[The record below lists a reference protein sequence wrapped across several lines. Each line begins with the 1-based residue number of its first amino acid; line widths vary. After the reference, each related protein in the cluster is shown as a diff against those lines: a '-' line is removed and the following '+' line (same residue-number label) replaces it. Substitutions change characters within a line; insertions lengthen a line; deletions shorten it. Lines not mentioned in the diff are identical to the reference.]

1 MNLPPSIAV
10 VIPSIFSRFVG
21 GQNMIALSAAT
32 VGDAIAALVETNP
45 EMRSQLH
52 DSEGRLLRYLQ
63 LFVNDDNINDLS
75 GLETRLNDGDE
86 LLLIAALAGG

>member
-1 MNLPPSIAV
+1 VNSAPSISV
-10 VIPSIFSRFVG
+10 VIPSIFSRFVD
-21 GQNMIALSAAT
+21 GQNMIALSAST
-32 VGDAIAALVETNP
+32 VGDAINALVKTNP

-52 DSEGRLLRYLQ
+52 DSDGRLLRYLQ

-75 GLETRLNDGDE
+75 GLETRLDDGDE